1 MHRSYF
7 VIPLIVSS
15 FVTSSLAAEPK
26 IDFNRDVRPILSNN
40 CFFCHG
46 PDEKERKGGEKGLR
60 LDTAQGIVEDLGGH
74 AAIVK
79 GKPDES
85 ELIKRVTSTDPDLV
99 MPPAKSGK
107 KLSAKEVETLKLWI
121 AQGAPFSRH
130 WSYEKPV
137 RPDVPKITGTAPVR
151 NAVDSFIQA
160 RLAKEGLKP
169 SEEADRNAIIR
180 RVSLDLIG
188 LPPTV
193 AEVDEFVNDKSPDA
207 YEKLVD
213 RILAKD
219 AYGEHWARQWLDV
232 ARYADSAGYADDPP
246 RTIWAYRDWVIKAF
260 NRNIPFDQ
268 FTIEQL
274 AGDMLPNP
282 TEDQLVATA
291 FHRNTQTNSEGGTN
305 DEEFRNVAIVDR
317 VNTTLATWMGT
328 TIACAQC
335 HSHKYDP
342 ITQKEFFQL
351 FAILNNTEDADRRD
365 ESPLLTFYSET
376 DKQRRTALEA
386 ELAASEK
393 TLKTA
398 TPELLAAQA
407 KWEAGF
413 PRELVWQTPKPS
425 AATSTGGVML
435 SVDDSSSILAS
446 DSKASDVYRL
456 ELPLDVK
463 KLSALRLEAL
473 PHDKLPGKGPGFAG
487 GNFVVSQITAAVVP
501 PESSKLSGRFVR
513 VSLPGNQQHL
523 MLAEVQ
529 VFSGSENVAVKG
541 EASQSSVDYE
551 GPAKLAIDGNTNGH
565 YFEGKSVTHTK
576 LENNPWWEVDL
587 KTEQPIDR
595 VAVWNRTDGGVGVK
609 LKGAKLEVLNAE
621 RKVVFE
627 ETLKDAPNPSRDLSL
642 TGVRGL
648 KLIAAFADFTQPQFD
663 ANDVLVKDGKAKD
676 KTKGWAVG
684 GNTGK
689 PSTLT
694 LIADAIDIAPGSK
707 LVVTL
712 DQSSQFEKHILG
724 HFRLS
729 VTDDARTAEFA
740 RTPANIVALVKKP
753 NEQRND
759 ADKAAL
765 TDYFLSTIAAEQQ
778 PVRNKIADLKK
789 QIAGIQAV
797 TVPIQRELATDKRR
811 KTRIQLR
818 GDFENLA
825 DEVSEGVPAV
835 FHPLPEGAKA
845 DRLTL
850 AKWLLDANNPLT
862 ARVTV
867 NRYWEKLFGNGI
879 VLTAEEFGS
888 QGDLP
893 LHPELLD
900 WLAVEFQTTL
910 QWDMKKLLKLLVTSH
925 AYRQSSKVTP
935 ELLEHDIDNR
945 LLARGPRFR
954 VTAEIVR
961 DQALFVAGLLSPK
974 MYGMPV
980 KPFQPALGV
989 SAAFGSGID
998 WSKSDGEDQYRRGIY
1013 TNWRRSNPYPSM
1025 ATFDAPTR
1033 EACILRRPRTNT
1045 PLQALVT
1052 MNDPVYIEA
1061 SQALARRL
1069 IKEGGATPADRVRYA
1084 FKVCL
1089 ARTPSDAELA
1099 RIVKLQEQARTQFAA
1114 KPTEAMSIATKPIGP
1129 APQGIEIPDLA
1140 AWTIVSNV
1148 LLNLDEMFMS
1158 R

>member
-1 MHRSYF
+1 MRRSLLL
-7 VIPLIVSS
+7 VPLTVCLLASRSS
-15 FVTSSLAAEPK
+15 AAEPK

-46 PDEKERKGGEKGLR
+46 PDEKERKGGSNGLR
-60 LDTAQGIVEDLGGH
+60 LDTADGFFEDLGGH
-74 AAIVK
+74 TAVVK
-79 GKPDES
+79 GKPDDS
-85 ELIKRVTSTDPDLV
+85 ELIKRVISTDNDTV

-107 KLSAKEVETLKLWI
+107 KLSVKEVEILKQWI

-130 WSYEKPV
+130 WSYEKPIK
-137 RPDVPKITGTAPVR
+137 PNVPAVATNAPVR
-151 NAVDSFIQA
+151 NAIDNFIQA

-169 SEEADRNAIIR
+169 SVEADKNALIR

-188 LPPTV
+188 LPPTP
-193 AEVDEFVNDKSPDA
+193 AEVDEFVSDKSADA

-213 RILAKD
+213 RILAKS

-260 NRNIPFDQ
+260 NRNLPFDQ
-268 FTIEQL
+268 FTIEQV
-274 AGDMLPNP
+274 AGDLLPNP

-317 VNTTLATWMGT
+317 VNTTMATWMGT

-342 ITQKEFFQL
+342 ISQKEFFQL

-365 ESPLLTFYSET
+365 ESPLLTFYSES

-386 ELAASEK
+386 ELAASETK
-393 TLKTA
+393 LKTA
-398 TPELLAAQA
+398 TPELLAAQN
-407 KWEAGF
+407 KWEASF
-413 PRELVWQTPKPS
+413 PRELTWLTPKPS
-425 AATSTGGVML
+425 AATSTSGATL
-435 SVDDSSSILAS
+435 TVDDAGNVLAS
-446 DSKASDVYRL
+446 EAKPTDTFRID
-456 ELPLDVK
+456 LPLDGK
-463 KLSALRLEAL
+463 KLSAIRLDAL
-473 PHDKLPGKGPGFAG
+473 PHDTLPGKGPGLAG
-487 GNFVVSQITAAVVP
+487 GNFVVSQITASIAP
-501 PESSKLSGRFVR
+501 PESSKLSGQFVR
-513 VSLPGNQQHL
+513 VSLPGNTHL

-529 VFSGSENVAVKG
+529 IFNGTENVALKG
-541 EASQSSVDYE
+541 EATQSSVDYE
-551 GPAKLAIDGNTNGH
+551 GPAKLANDGNTNGH

-587 KTEQPIDR
+587 KSAQPIDR
-595 VAVWNRTDGGVGVK
+595 IAIWNRTDGGIGNK
-609 LKGAKLEVLNAE
+609 LVGAKIEVLNAD

-627 ETLKDAPNPSRDLSL
+627 DTIKTAPNPSREMSP
-642 TGVRGL
+642 TGARSV
-648 KLIAAFADFTQPQFD
+648 KLVSAFADYTQTQFD
-663 ANDVLVKDGKAKD
+663 ANDVLVKDGKPKD

-684 GNTGK
+684 GKIGQ
-689 PSTLT
+689 PSSLT
-694 LIADAIDIAPGSK
+694 LIAEALEITPGSK
-707 LVVTL
+707 LTVSIEH
-712 DQSSQFEKHILG
+712 SSQHEKHILG

-753 NEQRND
+753 AEQRSD
-759 ADKAAL
+759 ADRTTL
-765 TDYFLSTIAAEQQ
+765 TEYFLTTVAAEQQ
-778 PVRNKIADLKK
+778 PLRNQIADIKK
-789 QIAGIQAV
+789 QLAGIQAV
-797 TVPIQRELATDKRR
+797 TVPIQRELAADKRR
-811 KTRIQLR
+811 KTRVQLR
-818 GDFENLA
+818 GDFMNLA
-825 DEVSEGVPAV
+825 DEVSEGVPAA
-835 FHPLPEGAKA
+835 FHPLPDGAKP

-850 AKWLLDANNPLT
+850 ATWLLDSNNPLT
-862 ARVTV
+862 SRVTV

-893 LHPELLD
+893 SHPELLD

-910 QWDMKKLLKLLVTSH
+910 NWDMKKLLKLLVTSH

-935 ELLEHDIDNR
+935 ELLERDIDNR

-980 KPFQPALGV
+980 KPYQPALGV

-1052 MNDPVYIEA
+1052 LNDPVYIEA

-1069 IKEGGATPADRVRYA
+1069 IKEGGATPTDRVRYA

-1089 ARTPSDAELA
+1089 ARDPSESELN
-1099 RIVKLQEQARTQFAA
+1099 RLVKLQAQAKEQFAA
-1114 KPTEAMSIATKPIGP
+1114 KPTEAASIATKPIGP
-1129 APQGIEIPDLA
+1129 APQGVEVPDLA

-1148 LLNLDEMFMS
+1148 MLNLDEMFMS

>member
-1 MHRSYF
+1 MS
-7 VIPLIVSS
+7 VAALAIASS
-15 FVTSSLAAEPK
+15 ASAADPK

-46 PDEKERKGGEKGLR
+46 PDEKERKGGDKGLR
-60 LDTAQGIVEDLGGH
+60 LDTADGFFEDLGGH
-74 AAIVK
+74 AAVVK
-79 GKPDES
+79 GKPDAS
-85 ELIKRVTSTDPDLV
+85 ELIKRVISTDNDTV

-137 RPDVPKITGTAPVR
+137 KPDVPKITGTVPVR
-151 NAVDSFIQA
+151 NPIDNFIQA

-169 SEEADRNAIIR
+169 SDEADKQALIR

-188 LPPTV
+188 LPPTP
-193 AEVDEFVNDKSPDA
+193 AEVDEFVNDKSADS

-213 RILAKD
+213 RILAKS

-268 FTIEQL
+268 FTIEQI
-274 AGDMLPNP
+274 AGDLLPNP
-282 TEDQLVATA
+282 TEDQLIATA

-317 VNTTLATWMGT
+317 VNTTMATWMGT

-365 ESPLLTFYSET
+365 ESPLLTFYSES

-386 ELAASEK
+386 ELADSETK
-393 TLKTA
+393 LKTA

-413 PRELVWQTPKPS
+413 PRDLNWASPKPT
-425 AATSTGGVML
+425 AATSTGGAML
-435 SVDDSSSILAS
+435 TVDDAGNVLAS
-446 DSKASDVYRL
+446 EAKATDTFRI
-456 ELPLDVK
+456 ELPLDGK
-463 KLSALRLEAL
+463 KLSAVRLEAL
-473 PHDKLPGKGPGFAG
+473 PHDKLPGKGPGLAG
-487 GNFVVSQITAAVVP
+487 GNFVVSQITASITP

-513 VSLPGNQQHL
+513 VSLPGNTHL

-529 VFSGSENVAVKG
+529 VFNGTENLALKG
-541 EASQSSVDYE
+541 EATQSSVDYE
-551 GPAKLAIDGNTNGH
+551 GPAKLANDGNTNGH

-587 KTEQPIDR
+587 KTAQPIDR
-595 VAVWNRTDGGVGVK
+595 IAIWNRTDGGVGSK
-609 LKGAKLEVLNAE
+609 LTGAKIEVLNAD
-621 RKVVFE
+621 RKVVYE
-627 ETLKDAPNPSRDLSL
+627 ETIKEVPNPSRELSP
-642 TGVRGL
+642 TGARSV
-648 KLIAAFADFTQPQFD
+648 KFISAFADYTQTQFD
-663 ANDVLVKDGKAKD
+663 ANDVLVKDGKPKD

-684 GNTGK
+684 GKTGQ

-694 LIADAIDIAPGSK
+694 LIADATEITPGSK
-707 LVVTL
+707 LTVSI
-712 DQSSQFEKHILG
+712 DHSSQHEKHVLG

-753 NEQRND
+753 AEQRND

-765 TDYFLSTIAAEQQ
+765 TEYFLMTVATEQQ
-778 PVRNKIADLKK
+778 PVRNQIADLKK
-789 QIAGIQAV
+789 QLAGIQAV
-797 TVPIQRELATDKRR
+797 TVPIQRELAADKRR

-818 GDFENLA
+818 GDFQNLA
-825 DEVSEGVPAV
+825 DEVAEGVPAA
-835 FHPLPEGAKA
+835 FHPIPADAKL

-850 AKWLLDANNPLT
+850 AKWLLDPNNPLT

-879 VLTAEEFGS
+879 VQTAEEFGS

-893 LHPELLD
+893 SHPELLD

-910 QWDMKKLLKLLVTSH
+910 GWDMKKLLKLLVTSH
-925 AYRQSSKVTP
+925 AYRQSSKVSP
-935 ELLEHDIDNR
+935 ELLERDIDNR

-1052 MNDPVYIEA
+1052 LNDPVYIEA

-1069 IKEGGATPADRVRYA
+1069 IKEGGATPTDRVRYA

-1089 ARTPSDAELA
+1089 ARDPSDSDLT
-1099 RIVKLQEQARTQFAA
+1099 RLVKLQAQAKEQFAA
-1114 KPTEAMSIATKPIGP
+1114 KPNEAMSIATKPIGP

-1148 LLNLDEMFMS
+1148 MLNLDEMFMS